1 MKLDILTLREIWRAR
16 SGREKTLLTTLGAL
30 LGIALLY
37 GLLWRPAATHRARLS
52 AEIWALQSELAQM
65 KQQEQEARRLAR
77 ASSSATLS
85 GEALTAALQAS
96 LAASGLDK
104 AKILSV
110 RDGARIQLSAAP
122 FSMRAL
128 PWLLSALAASAVT
141 VGAMLPAAWFTPA
154 VARITHNRVH
164 LTAPSGSVW
173 RGSAM
178 LMFSAGA
185 HAVAPTVLPERIEWR
200 TAFWPLLAGRIQL
213 SLRADGAMPAPVA
226 LEIMRKTASLGAGR
240 LSLPA
245 SIFTG
250 LGAPFNTLGLKGEI
264 QLEWKRWRIFGNRG
278 FGQLVLHL
286 NRMQSRVARIAPLGS
301 YRIRIQAEG
310 DHATLELSTVHGPLL
325 LEGRG
330 GWRAQGG
337 FSFQGA
343 ARARAQE
350 RDNLRPLLTLLG
362 PRIDDERY
370 ALRFTR

>member
-1 MKLDILTLREIWRAR
+1 MAHGFL
-16 SGREKTLLTTLGAL
+16 AL
-30 LGIALLY
+30 AG
-37 GLLWRPAATHRARLS
+37 GPHPV
-52 AEIWALQSELAQM
+52 ELA
-65 KQQEQEARRLAR
+65 RR
-77 ASSSATLS
+77 
-85 GEALTAALQAS
+85 
-96 LAASGLDK
+96 
-104 AKILSV
+104 
-110 RDGARIQLSAAP
+110 
-122 FSMRAL
+122 
-128 PWLLSALAASAVT
+128 
-141 VGAMLPAAWFTPA
+141 
-154 VARITHNRVH
+154 
-164 LTAPSGSVW
+164 
-173 RGSAM
+173 RGNA
-178 LMFSAGA
+178 
-185 HAVAPTVLPERIEWR
+185 
-200 TAFWPLLAGRIQL
+200 
-213 SLRADGAMPAPVA
+213 APVA

-343 ARARAQE
+343 ARAR
-350 RDNLRPLLTLLG
+350 
-362 PRIDDERY
+362 
-370 ALRFTR
+370 

>member
-1 MKLDILTLREIWRAR
+1 MSRLFP
-16 SGREKTLLTTLGAL
+16 LLK
-30 LGIALLY
+30 
-37 GLLWRPAATHRARLS
+37 H
-52 AEIWALQSELAQM
+52 
-65 KQQEQEARRLAR
+65 
-77 ASSSATLS
+77 
-85 GEALTAALQAS
+85 
-96 LAASGLDK
+96 
-104 AKILSV
+104 
-110 RDGARIQLSAAP
+110 

-200 TAFWPLLAGRIQL
+200 TAFWPLLAGRIQV

-286 NRMQSRVARIAPLGS
+286 NRMQ
-301 YRIRIQAEG
+301 AEG

>member
-1 MKLDILTLREIWRAR
+1 
-16 SGREKTLLTTLGAL
+16 
-30 LGIALLY
+30 
-37 GLLWRPAATHRARLS
+37 
-52 AEIWALQSELAQM
+52 
-65 KQQEQEARRLAR
+65 
-77 ASSSATLS
+77 
-85 GEALTAALQAS
+85 
-96 LAASGLDK
+96 
-104 AKILSV
+104 
-110 RDGARIQLSAAP
+110 
-122 FSMRAL
+122 
-128 PWLLSALAASAVT
+128 
-141 VGAMLPAAWFTPA
+141 
-154 VARITHNRVH
+154 
-164 LTAPSGSVW
+164 
-173 RGSAM
+173 M

-286 NRMQSRVARIAPLGS
+286 NRMQSRVARSAPLGS

-350 RDNLRPLLTLLG
+350 RDNLRPLLALLG
-362 PRIDDERY
+362 PRSGDACY
-370 ALRFTR
+370 ALRLTMYSGACLTLCHAASLAVYQAASLDRGSGDPVDGLCGGERSGHSSAAQAVDRSRLWRTRAGSIPALADSACGCGAGADARRNAICGQLSACVCIEPRIAGFTARDVRPSAARPRRVLPARDSERADQCGCV

>member
-1 MKLDILTLREIWRAR
+1 MSRLFP
-16 SGREKTLLTTLGAL
+16 LLK
-30 LGIALLY
+30 
-37 GLLWRPAATHRARLS
+37 H
-52 AEIWALQSELAQM
+52 
-65 KQQEQEARRLAR
+65 
-77 ASSSATLS
+77 
-85 GEALTAALQAS
+85 
-96 LAASGLDK
+96 
-104 AKILSV
+104 
-110 RDGARIQLSAAP
+110 